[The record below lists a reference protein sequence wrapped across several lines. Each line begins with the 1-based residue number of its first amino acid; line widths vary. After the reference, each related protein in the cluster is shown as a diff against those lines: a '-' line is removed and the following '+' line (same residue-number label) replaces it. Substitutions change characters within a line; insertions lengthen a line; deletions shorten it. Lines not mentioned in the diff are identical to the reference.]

1 MHIFVLRSPK
11 RWAVYMLLNVVARSL
26 DVFMSFSILKAW
38 NSFTRTAVL
47 WRCNVAGN
55 SKTYFGV
62 RVNYSSLTRYDF
74 WQIFI
79 EDPNTKFHGNPPN
92 GIRAVPYEQT
102 DRHNEAYRRFLRL
115 CSHARSVYFA
125 IQSTEMISLNSIN
138 RLVCVVW
145 RRCVFCEDGIEF
157 LNIVST
163 SFRLHALCL

>member
-62 RVNYSSLTRYDF
+62 RVNCSSLTRYDF
-74 WQIFI
+74 FFLLQIFV
-79 EDPNTKFHGNPPN
+79 EALNTKFHGNPPN
-92 GIRAVPYEQT
+92 GIRAVTYEQT
-102 DRHNEAYRRFLRL
+102 DGHNEAYRRFLRL
-115 CSHARSVYFA
+115 CSHARSFHFA
-125 IQSTEMISLNSIN
+125 IQRTFVFLTFPTAN
-138 RLVCVVW
+138 R
-145 RRCVFCEDGIEF
+145 DDIP
-157 LNIVST
+157 
-163 SFRLHALCL
+163 